1 MRIFISA
8 LKTFFLLTLATGIL
22 YPLALNLVGDSFFRS
37 RANGSI
43 IVEHG
48 IAIGTLLVAQKFESP
63 KYFWPRPS
71 AVDYATLPSG
81 ASNLGPTSLKL
92 AEFIKVQRH
101 RYGSSAPDNLVTA
114 SASGLD
120 PHITRAAAEFQIQ
133 RIAAERGISE
143 EDLSRLIAEHVS
155 CRLFES
161 EESSFV
167 NVLEL
172 NLELDQLKH

>member
-1 MRIFISA
+1 M
-8 LKTFFLLTLATGIL
+8 
-22 YPLALNLVGDSFFRS
+22 
-37 RANGSI
+37 
-43 IVEHG
+43 
-48 IAIGTLLVAQKFESP
+48 
-63 KYFWPRPS
+63 
-71 AVDYATLPSG
+71 
-81 ASNLGPTSLKL
+81 
-92 AEFIKVQRH
+92 KVQRH
-101 RYGSSAPDNLVTA
+101 RYGNSAPDNLVTA